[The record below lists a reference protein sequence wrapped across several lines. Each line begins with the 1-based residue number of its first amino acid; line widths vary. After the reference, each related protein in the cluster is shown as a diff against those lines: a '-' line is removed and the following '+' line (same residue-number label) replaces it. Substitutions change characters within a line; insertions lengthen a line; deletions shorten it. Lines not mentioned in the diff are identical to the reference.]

1 MKSGYRPLG
10 ELIKLIDERNS
21 HLVTTRLL
29 GINIDKF
36 FMPSVANV
44 IGTDLSRYKLLR
56 KGLFACNPMH
66 VGRDERLPVALFQE
80 EQPAI
85 VSPAYFMF
93 EVLDSGILDEE
104 YLMLWFRR
112 AEFDRKCW
120 FHTDGSVRGGLTWDD
135 FCRMQ
140 VRVPDLE
147 EQKKIVHAY
156 KVIEDRINLK
166 KRINEN
172 LTEQIV
178 LLYKQRFP
186 LSENPSLN
194 ATISDYCDK
203 IYSGGTPLTTEET
216 FWGGKYN
223 WLSSGETSQDY
234 IISTEKT
241 ITDDGI
247 NNSTTKLAEKG
258 TVVIAS
264 AGQGITRGQTS
275 LLFIDTYIN
284 QSLIALKPKKNL
296 LGILYSNLKG
306 RYDEMRNLSDLDS
319 IRGSLTTKSI
329 SSLPIYLPDMKLAY
343 MFDSQCKVL
352 FKKIHANIQEIS
364 VLNELSHSICASL
377 LI

>member
-1 MKSGYRPLG
+1 
-10 ELIKLIDERNS
+10 
-21 HLVTTRLL
+21 
-29 GINIDKF
+29 
-36 FMPSVANV
+36 
-44 IGTDLSRYKLLR
+44 
-56 KGLFACNPMH
+56 MH

-80 EQPAI
+80 EQPAL

-93 EVLDSGILDEE
+93 DILDRSILDEE

-156 KVIEDRINLK
+156 KMIEDRINLK

-178 LLYKQRFP
+178 LLYKQMFP

-194 ATISDYCDK
+194 STLSDYCDK

-216 FWGGKYN
+216 FWNGEYN

-234 IISTEKT
+234 IITTDKT
-241 ITDDGI
+241 ITKDGI
-247 NNSTTKLAEKG
+247 TNSATKLADKG
-258 TVVIAS
+258 CIVIAS

-275 LLFIDTYIN
+275 LLFINTYIN
-284 QSLIALKPKKNL
+284 QSIIALKPKKNL
-296 LGILYSNLKG
+296 SGILYSNLKG
-306 RYDEMRNLSDLDS
+306 RYNEMRNLSDLDS

-329 SSLPIYLPDMKLAY
+329 SSLPIYLPDMEMAY
-343 MFDSQCKVL
+343 KFNTQCIVL
-352 FKKIHANIQEIS
+352 FKKIHANVHEIKK
-364 VLNELSHSICASL
+364 LNELSKIICAS
-377 LI
+377 ISI